1 MSNLKT
7 KFGQNLKKIRK
18 SKNLTQEQLA
28 ELLGI
33 GLPNISYIENG
44 KTYPSVYTVE
54 KICTVLN
61 VEPFELYNFTL
72 NKNHSQKKNEMF
84 ETIEKDE
91 ELFEK
96 LYRIF
101 LVLK

>member
-7 KFGQNLKKIRK
+7 KFGQNLKKLRK
-18 SKNLTQEQLA
+18 SKSLTQEQLA

-54 KICTVLN
+54 KICNVLN

-72 NKNHSQKKNEMF
+72 NKDHTQKKNEMF
-84 ETIEKDE
+84 ETLEKDE